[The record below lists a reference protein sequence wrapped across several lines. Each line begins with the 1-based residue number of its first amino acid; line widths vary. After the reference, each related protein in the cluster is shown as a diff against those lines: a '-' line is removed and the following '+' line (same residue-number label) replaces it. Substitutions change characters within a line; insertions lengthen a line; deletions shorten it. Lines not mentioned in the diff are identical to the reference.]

1 MKPAVKTFLI
11 IAVTASVTFSGT
23 SVLYTIAGSN
33 GFVTDN
39 KELINKLNTVTTYLD
54 KNYLYDDYDKQSLS
68 DAAVT
73 AYVEALDEPYTHYYP
88 ADEFKSYLS
97 NIEESYVGI
106 GVVISVDEEKD
117 KIVIISPLEGSPSQE
132 AGLLPGDYI
141 ISVDGTDYSGS
152 QMDACIADI
161 KSGVEGTHVTLKIE
175 RNGEQMDFDVER
187 REIISESVKSEM
199 LSDNIGYMKIT
210 EFNSNESDS
219 DETTY
224 TEFKEQ
230 IESLRAEG
238 MEKLVIDLR
247 DNPGG
252 VLDIA
257 CDIADYL
264 LPEGIITYTETRTGE
279 REDYKSDANEL
290 DIPIA
295 VIING
300 NSASASE
307 VLTLALRDYERAVV
321 VGEKSYGK
329 GIVQSVYPFNDG
341 SGMSM
346 TIAKY
351 YSPKGTC
358 IHGVGIEPDYIVELP
373 EEYKGGYASDVPRES
388 DTQLNKAIEVL
399 KEK

>member
-54 KNYLYDDYDKQSLS
+54 KNYLYDDYDKQNLS

-210 EFNSNESDS
+210 EFNSNENDS

-230 IESLRAEG
+230 IESLKAEG

>member
-106 GVVISVDEEKD
+106 GVVISADEEKD
-117 KIVIISPLEGSPSQE
+117 KIIIISPLEGSPSQE

-161 KSGVEGTHVTLKIE
+161 KSGVEGTHVSLTIE
-175 RNGEQMDFDVER
+175 RNGEQMNFDVER
-187 REIISESVKSEM
+187 REIINESVKSEM
-199 LSDNIGYMKIT
+199 LSDNIGYMRIT
-210 EFNSNESDS
+210 EFNSNENDS

-230 IESLRAEG
+230 IESLRSEG

-279 REDYKSDANEL
+279 REDYRSDANEL
-290 DIPIA
+290 DIPVA

-307 VLTLALRDYERAVV
+307 VLTLALRDYGRAVV

-351 YSPKGTC
+351 YSPNGTC
-358 IHGVGIEPDYIVELP
+358 IHGVGIEPDYAVELP

>member
-106 GVVISVDEEKD
+106 GVVISADEEKD
-117 KIVIISPLEGSPSQE
+117 KIIIISPLEGSPSQE

-161 KSGVEGTHVTLKIE
+161 KSGVEGTHVSLTIE
-175 RNGEQMDFDVER
+175 RNGEQMNFDVER
-187 REIISESVKSEM
+187 REIINESVKSEM
-199 LSDNIGYMKIT
+199 LSDNIGYMRIT
-210 EFNSNESDS
+210 EFNSNENDS

-230 IESLRAEG
+230 IESLRSEG

-279 REDYKSDANEL
+279 REDYRSDANEL
-290 DIPIA
+290 DIPVA

-307 VLTLALRDYERAVV
+307 VITLALRDYGRAVV

-351 YSPKGTC
+351 YSPNGTC
-358 IHGVGIEPDYIVELP
+358 IHGVGIEPDYAVELP

>member
-23 SVLYTIAGSN
+23 SALYTIAGSN

-358 IHGVGIEPDYIVELP
+358 IHGVGIEPDYTVELP

-388 DTQLNKAIEVL
+388 DTQLNKAVEVL